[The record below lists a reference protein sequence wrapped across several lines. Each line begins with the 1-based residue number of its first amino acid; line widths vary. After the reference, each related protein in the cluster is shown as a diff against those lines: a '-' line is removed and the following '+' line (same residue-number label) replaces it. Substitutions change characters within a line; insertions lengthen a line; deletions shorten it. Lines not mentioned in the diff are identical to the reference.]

1 MEGEIMIH
9 TDEKINYANY
19 LEGKPQETDPAKLA
33 AMKEAVVEALKARDV
48 HGHITCK
55 YYKDGRVAVGVDGNF
70 YGVFDIHARKF
81 FSGFVGD

>member
-1 MEGEIMIH
+1 MSY

-33 AMKEAVVEALKARDV
+33 EMKEAVVGALKARDV

-55 YYKDGRVAVGVDGNF
+55 YYKDGCVAVGVDGNF